1 MEARPTPPA
10 KPFLTVKE
18 AAEIMGVC
26 EDTVRSAIK
35 AGQIPGRKVM
45 RSYRLPRQTFMAWWT
60 QQSAA
65 PVVKSPSSHWL
76 T

>member
-1 MEARPTPPA
+1 MEPSPHVPA

-35 AGQIPGRKVM
+35 TGQIPGRKVM

-60 QQSAA
+60 QQAA
-65 PVVKSPSSHWL
+65 ASVVKSPSSHWL